1 MLNRQIAVNFDNKDS
16 FFHRV
21 LKVLELYKLPD
32 ITSLKQQLPTK
43 TVWKD
48 LLLGSV
54 KTYWRESLVHDAQS
68 KTTLQFLAYEN
79 ILLGE
84 VHPVWDSTENSV
96 IDVRKAIIK
105 ARILSGTCLLQANIH
120 RFSQY
125 REDPTCRLCKQ
136 QEEDIF
142 HMLLYCPLPTEIRIN
157 EYKVLRDI
165 VKIHIGAEA
174 WKDSF
179 STKGDIAQLIIDC
192 RRFSNLFGDTDIIYK
207 IEKLSR
213 NLCYKLH
220 NKRLSLLCKM
230 EDGCLGG
237 NT

>member
-1 MLNRQIAVNFDNKDS
+1 
-16 FFHRV
+16 
-21 LKVLELYKLPD
+21 
-32 ITSLKQQLPTK
+32 
-43 TVWKD
+43 
-48 LLLGSV
+48 
-54 KTYWRESLVHDAQS
+54 
-68 KTTLQFLAYEN
+68 
-79 ILLGE
+79 
-84 VHPVWDSTENSV
+84 
-96 IDVRKAIIK
+96 
-105 ARILSGTCLLQANIH
+105 
-120 RFSQY
+120 
-125 REDPTCRLCKQ
+125 
-136 QEEDIF
+136 
-142 HMLLYCPLPTEIRIN
+142 MLLYCPLLTEIRIN

-179 STKGDIAQLIIDC
+179 STKEDIAQLIIDC

-220 NKRLSLLCKM
+220 NKRLSLLRKM